1 MQQLNKEKI
10 VDTFLYHIRHLKI
23 KHHVPGRIR
32 VKATWNGARKL
43 ANGENVDIEKIIAWI
58 PGIHD
63 YRVNPKALAVIITYD
78 PKILPFN
85 LWEEIGRLG
94 EYPQGRNKVREE
106 LLALLKREKED
117 A

>member
-1 MQQLNKEKI
+1 MQELNKEKI
-10 VDTFLYHIRHLKI
+10 VDTFLGHVRHLQI

-43 ANGENVDIEKIIAWI
+43 ANGKNIDIEKTIDMI

-63 YRVNPKALAVIITYD
+63 YRVNPKALSVIITYD
-78 PKILPFN
+78 PELLPFN

-94 EYPQGRNKVREE
+94 EYPQGRDKVREE
-106 LLALLKREKED
+106 LLALLKIEKEK